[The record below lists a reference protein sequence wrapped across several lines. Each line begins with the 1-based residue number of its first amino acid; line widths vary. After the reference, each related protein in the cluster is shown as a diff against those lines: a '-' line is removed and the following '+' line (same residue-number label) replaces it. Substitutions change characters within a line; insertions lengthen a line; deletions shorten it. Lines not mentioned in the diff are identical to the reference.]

1 MNKDQIV
8 KLVSLIEAEFVGIL
22 VHKKICSYIQQPM
35 DKKDNKLS
43 NIKILE
49 PYNTEVSFITV
60 ENEKVEAIRALYPK
74 GTNRR
79 GDLNTI
85 RLKLEKFLFE
95 YPIYNYNI
103 IYSTI
108 QRYVQDMVYSG
119 NTGILFDL
127 NNIFYKLE
135 NKKFSKSPIIQL
147 IEKYNVSS
155 ELVNPTV
162 DIDEL
167 IIDNE

>member
-1 MNKDQIV
+1 MNEKQIL
-8 KLVSLIEAEFVGIL
+8 KLVSLVENELVGIL
-22 VHKKICSYIQQPM
+22 VFKKICNYIRQPM

-43 NIKILE
+43 NIRILE
-49 PYNTEVSFITV
+49 PYNTETSFLSI
-60 ENEKVEAIRALYPK
+60 ENEKIEAIRALYPK

-79 GDLNTI
+79 GDLITI
-85 RLKLEKFLFE
+85 KGKLEKFLYD
-95 YPIYNYNI
+95 YPAYNYEI
-103 IYSTI
+103 IFSTI

-119 NTGILFDL
+119 NTSMLFDL

-135 NKKFSKSPIIQL
+135 NKKFLKSPILQL

-155 ELVNPTV
+155 ELVNPP
-162 DIDEL
+162 IELDEL